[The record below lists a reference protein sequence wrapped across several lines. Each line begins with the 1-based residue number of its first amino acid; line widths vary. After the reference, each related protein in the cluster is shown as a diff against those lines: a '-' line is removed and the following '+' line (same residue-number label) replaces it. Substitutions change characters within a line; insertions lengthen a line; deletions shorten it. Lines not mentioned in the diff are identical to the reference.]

1 MRLPTPALP
10 LSDSHRE
17 VLETLAKSGVAAH
30 RDVQRARA
38 LLLAGDGL
46 PNTRIGAMVGVSPS
60 TVKAW
65 RERFSQDGLKEFG
78 SIRPGRGRRP
88 SIPAEKVEA
97 IVHATLHE
105 KAPGETHWSVSLDG
119 QGTGRQ
125 LGDGPADLVGAQH
138 PAAPSEDVQA
148 FKR

>member
-17 VLETLAKSGVAAH
+17 VLEALAKSGVSSH

-38 LLLAGDGL
+38 LLLAGDGQ
-46 PNTRIGAMVGVSPS
+46 PNTYIGARVGVSPS

-65 RERFSQDGLKEFG
+65 RERFSQDGLKAFG
-78 SIRPGRGRRP
+78 AVRPGRGRKP
-88 SIPAEKVEA
+88 SIPAQKVQE

-105 KAPGETHWSVSLDG
+105 KPAGETHWSCRSMAKEAVRPSVCE
-119 QGTGRQ
+119 
-125 LGDGPADLVGAQH
+125 LGLV
-138 PAAPSEDVQA
+138 
-148 FKR
+148 